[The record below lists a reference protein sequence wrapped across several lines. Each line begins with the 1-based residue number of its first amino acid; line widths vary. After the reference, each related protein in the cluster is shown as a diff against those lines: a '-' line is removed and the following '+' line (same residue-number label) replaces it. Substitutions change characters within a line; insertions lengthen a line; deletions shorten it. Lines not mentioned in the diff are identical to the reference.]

1 MEEVIIRPATLNK
14 PLRRASVLCN
24 GSSLFS
30 FPSNRRTGDRSDT
43 NSFNNREKYS
53 LLGPPPSIPGSFSNV
68 TLIGWSKLKFAALN
82 MQILSVKR
90 SSRLTEILFLVKL
103 FGANT
108 FKIELRSGKILST
121 SLMSENSEMDKIKF
135 MQSLIQWVF

>member
-1 MEEVIIRPATLNK
+1 
-14 PLRRASVLCN
+14 
-24 GSSLFS
+24 
-30 FPSNRRTGDRSDT
+30 
-43 NSFNNREKYS
+43 
-53 LLGPPPSIPGSFSNV
+53 
-68 TLIGWSKLKFAALN
+68 

-108 FKIELRSGKILST
+108 FKIELRSGKISST

-135 MQSLIQWVF
+135 MQLLIQWFFFKNLKSAFIH